1 MKTAD
6 IYKQIC
12 GPRFLFFTT
21 LIVLAV
27 PCTALLFTEPLPLI
41 SRICGIILPV
51 SFYWLMLSLSRNTG
65 RTIWLMFFFIFLSAF
80 QIVLLY
86 LFGNGPIG
94 VDMFLNIVT
103 TNGGEAFELL
113 GNLTPAIIMVI
124 LLYIPVLVAATV
136 AIRRGIRQNRAF
148 INRQR
153 RMALIIFAT
162 SILFA
167 TTCRMTTGTLNVK
180 TDIFPVN
187 ACYNMYLAASRY
199 YATSHYDE
207 SSAKFSFGAKDTHGE
222 CGKEIYVLVIGETA
236 RACNF
241 GIYGY
246 DRDTTP
252 LLSKTKGLTVFKD
265 AITQSN
271 TTHKS
276 VPMLLSEAS
285 ADNYNCIYK
294 IKSVITAFKEAG
306 FHTVFLSDQK
316 RNHSFID
323 FFGSEAN
330 DCIFLSDNRT
340 VNDEELTGYFRQAIN
355 GDKRKTLVVVH
366 TYGSHFTYNERYSAK
381 DSYFTPDK
389 DMSADKENRESL
401 INAYDNTI
409 RNTDKVLS
417 SFISALENT
426 DAVSAL
432 IYTSDHGEDI
442 FDDGKSFLHASPI
455 PSYYQLHVPLI
466 VWTSPEYATHFPE
479 VLSALGGNS
488 KRPVATSKSVFHSM
502 LGMAGIS
509 TIHRND
515 SLSFAAGTYTPYV
528 RHYLTDH
535 NKPCA
540 LDKLGM
546 TENDVRMFRK
556 MGVTF
561 P

>member
-1 MKTAD
+1 MKIPYISKRTCSPCA
-6 IYKQIC
+6 
-12 GPRFLFFTT
+12 LFFAILTA
-21 LIVLAV
+21 LAV
-27 PCTALLFTEPLPLI
+27 PCTALFFTEPLPLI

-51 SFYWLMLSLSRNTG
+51 SFYWLMLTLSRNTG

-113 GNLTPAIIMVI
+113 GNLMPAIIIVV
-124 LLYIPVLVAATV
+124 LLYIPVLVAATI
-136 AIRRGIRQNRAF
+136 AIKRGIRQSRAF
-148 INRQR
+148 IKKQRQI
-153 RMALIIFAT
+153 AITIFAT
-162 SILFA
+162 SILFTA
-167 TTCRMTTGTLNVK
+167 VYRLTDETFNIK
-180 TDIFPVN
+180 TDVFPVN
-187 ACYNMYLAASRY
+187 ACYNMYLSVSRY
-199 YATSHYDE
+199 YATSHYKE
-207 SSAKFSFGAKDTHGE
+207 SSANFCFDAKDMHKG
-222 CGKEIYVLVIGETA
+222 CGREIYVLVIGETA

-246 DRDTTP
+246 NRDTTP
-252 LLSKTKGLTVFKD
+252 LLSKTKGLTVFND

-306 FHTVFLSDQK
+306 FHTVFLSNQK

-323 FFGSEAN
+323 FFGSEAHN
-330 DCIFLSDNRT
+330 CVFLSDNST
-340 VNDEELTGYFRQAIN
+340 VKDEELTGFF
-355 GDKRKTLVVVH
+355 RKTIDRQYGRLFIVVH

-381 DSYFTPDK
+381 GSYFRPDK
-389 DMSADKENRESL
+389 NMSADKENRANL

-409 RNTDKVLS
+409 RNTDKLLS
-417 SFISALENT
+417 SFISELENT

-466 VWTSPEYATHFPE
+466 VWTSPEYASHFPE
-479 VLSALGGNS
+479 VLTAMNGNS
-488 KRPVATSKSVFHSM
+488 KRPVATSTSVFHSL
-502 LGMAGIS
+502 LGLAGIT
-509 TIHRND
+509 TIYRND
-515 SLSFAAGTYTPYV
+515 SLSFASGLYTPYI

-556 MGVTF
+556 TGVTY